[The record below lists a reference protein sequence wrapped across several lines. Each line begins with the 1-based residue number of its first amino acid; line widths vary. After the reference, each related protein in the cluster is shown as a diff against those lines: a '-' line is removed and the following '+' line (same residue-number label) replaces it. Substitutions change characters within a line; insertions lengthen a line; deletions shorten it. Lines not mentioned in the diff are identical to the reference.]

1 MQIWHRITGVLPSSP
16 FCAMNKNYQTRIST
30 SWRRQPGEWLRP
42 RSHRSWMAV
51 EQIKLQ
57 DTTVLYQAQLQLLS
71 ISISFPRKSVKQENK
86 FKLPLYSNTGFNDQ
100 VEIQILILQFC
111 FSSRNII
118 WETLDTLHKTKQ
130 SCFSGPSRGP
140 VVNSATYCFLVS
152 KRKEKEAHITTVFL
166 LYWLWNSYSPIYFNT
181 DLKSKCKGRMTKKVE
196 CNSSV
201 PFPIR
206 YIH

>member
-1 MQIWHRITGVLPSSP
+1 M
-16 FCAMNKNYQTRIST
+16 
-30 SWRRQPGEWLRP
+30 LRP
-42 RSHRSWMAV
+42 RSHPSLTAV

-71 ISISFPRKSVKQENK
+71 ISITFPRKSVKQESK
-86 FKLPLYSNTGFNDQ
+86 FKLPLYSNTGFNNQ
-100 VEIQILILQFC
+100 VEIQLLILQFC
-111 FSSRNII
+111 FSSKNIS
-118 WETLDTLHKTKQ
+118 WEKLYTLHKPKQ
-130 SCFSGPSRGP
+130 SCPSGPSGGP
-140 VVNSATYCFLVS
+140 IVNLATYGILVS
-152 KRKEKEAHITTVFL
+152 KRKEKETHVTTVFL

-196 CNSSV
+196 YNSSV